1 MKTAIVTGA
10 NSGMGL
16 ATTIDLA
23 RKGIHV
29 VMACRNE
36 EKGKTALEEARKKSR
51 TPHIDMMLLDL
62 ASLQSVRDFVDEFKT
77 RYDRLDI
84 IINNA
89 GVVTPKRAETKDGF
103 ELEMG
108 VNHLGH
114 FLLTNLLLEQL
125 KESEDGRI
133 VIISS
138 GAHKWGNIHFDDPHM
153 EKGFNIFKGY
163 GQSKL
168 ANVLFMKELDKRLR
182 TTNVTVNAV
191 HPGAVS
197 TGLGIDRETGFG
209 KGIVRLLRPFFQT
222 PAEGANTAV
231 HLAVDSHLRHLSGKY
246 FHNHDEAAVSKR
258 AEDEMLARRLW
269 EWSVRE
275 VGLGE

>member
-16 ATTIDLA
+16 ATAVDLA

-36 EKGKTALEEARKKSR
+36 EKGKDALEEARKKSR
-51 TPHIDMMLLDL
+51 SSHIVMMLLDL
-62 ASLQSVRDFVDEFKT
+62 ASLQSIRDFAVEFKS

-84 IINNA
+84 LINNA
-89 GVVTPKRAETKDGF
+89 GVVTPKRRETKDGF
-103 ELEMG
+103 ELQMG

-138 GAHKWGNIHFDDPHM
+138 GAHKWGNIHFDDPHL

-168 ANVLFMKELDKRLR
+168 ANILFMKELDKRLR
-182 TTNVTVNAV
+182 TTNVTANAV

-209 KGIVRLLRPFFQT
+209 QRIVRLLSPFFQT

-231 HLAVDSHLRHLSGKY
+231 HLAMDSHLRHVSGKY
-246 FHNHDEAAVSKR
+246 FYNHDKAVISKR

-269 EWSVRE
+269 EWSEYE
-275 VGLGE
+275 VGLG